1 MQRIRQVM
9 NTDVQAI
16 SPEATIEEAAW
27 EMREGDFGVLPVVEA
42 GELIGIITDRD
53 IVVRAIAEGMD
64 AGTRIRDAMSNEVV
78 YVHEG
83 NSLDAAAQLMSD
95 HQIRRLPV
103 TDMDGRL
110 VGIVSLGD
118 FAVESSDISPVMEAL
133 SNISAPS

>member
-16 SPEATIEEAAW
+16 SPEATIEEAAQ

-64 AGTRIRDAMSNEVV
+64 AGARIRDAMSNEVV
-78 YVHEG
+78 CVHED

-118 FAVESSDISPVMEAL
+118 FAVESSDISRVVEAL